1 MNTFTLIT
9 NGYIQN
15 PGREK
20 VRGNVLVHK
29 GKIVDITEDI
39 PSNAK
44 CIDAQG
50 CIITPGLIDQH
61 IHGGYDCDFNTADVD
76 TIVKF
81 LTQLP
86 KHGITAICP
95 TIMTDTPDNIKTQIS
110 NIIQA
115 KAKLPENAAKIIG
128 INLEGPFINPKY
140 KGAHA
145 KELTL
150 TPTVQNYQQIE
161 SDEIKIITIAPE
173 LDKNLE
179 LTNYLKDKG
188 VIISVG
194 HSAAENLHGLK
205 HVTHIFNAME
215 PLHHRNPGI
224 IREALISDDV
234 YVEVIADHNHLHP
247 DIIKLILRTKPASKV
262 IFISDCLATT
272 PITIKKGDAAINE
285 QGNLIGSL
293 IFLDSVIRKNA
304 GMVDFKDLLMYC
316 SSNPAENLGLKHAGR
331 IEKGMDADIV
341 LWDEATLMVKAAFV
355 NGNCVC

>member
-1 MNTFTLIT
+1 MNTFILIT

-15 PGREK
+15 PGQKK
-20 VRGNVLVHK
+20 VRGNVLIHK
-29 GKIVDITEDI
+29 NKIVDVTENV
-39 PSNAK
+39 PSDVE

-50 CIITPGLIDQH
+50 CLITPGLIDQH
-61 IHGGYDCDFNTADVD
+61 IHGGYDCDFNTANVD

-95 TIMTDTPDNIKTQIS
+95 TIMTDTLDKIRTQTE

-115 KAKLPENAAKIIG
+115 KAELPKNSAKIIG
-128 INLEGPFINPKY
+128 INLEGPFINAEY
-140 KGAHA
+140 KGAHS
-145 KELTL
+145 KELVL
-150 TPTVQNYQQIE
+150 IPTVQNYHHIE
-161 SDEIKIITIAPE
+161 SDEIKIIIIAPE

-179 LTNYLKDKG
+179 LVNYLKNKG

-205 HVTHIFNAME
+205 HVTHIFNAMA

-224 IREALISDDV
+224 IREALINDDV

-247 DIIKLILRTKPASKV
+247 DIIKLILRTKPDSKV
-262 IFISDCLATT
+262 IFISDCLAKT
-272 PITIKKGDAAINE
+272 PKTITKGDAAINE

-293 IFLDSVIRKNA
+293 IFLDSVIKKNL
-304 GMVDFKDLLMYC
+304 GMVEFKDLLLYC
-316 SSNPAENLGLKHAGR
+316 SLNPAQNLGLKHAGR
-331 IEKGMDADIV
+331 VEKGMNADIV
-341 LWDEATLMVKAAFV
+341 LWDEATYTVKSAFV
-355 NGNCVC
+355 NGNCMC